1 MILAL
6 LSDTHDNAIT
16 TLAALDILAV
26 HKPAM
31 YLHAGDLV
39 SPEMLAHFSGLPF
52 HFVFGN
58 NEYDHAALRSR
69 SKALDL
75 HCHGYLAEFDFDGKR
90 LAMLHG
96 HDHALMQEL
105 LAGNS
110 YDYLVHGHTHVRRDE
125 RSGRTRIL
133 NPGALHRARTRSIA
147 LLDTA
152 TDSLTFLPVLTA
164 SS

>member
-6 LSDTHDNAIT
+6 LSDTHDNDAT
-16 TLAALDILAV
+16 TRAALDILAA

-39 SPEMLAHFSGLPF
+39 SPEMLVHFSGLPF

-69 SKALDL
+69 SKALGL
-75 HCHGYLAEFDFDGKR
+75 HCHGNLAEFDFDGKR

-96 HDHALMQEL
+96 HDHALMHKL

-125 RSGRTRIL
+125 RFGRTRIL
-133 NPGALHRARTRSIA
+133 NPGALHRARAKSVA

-152 TDSLTFLPVLTA
+152 TDALTFLPVLPA
-164 SS
+164 NA